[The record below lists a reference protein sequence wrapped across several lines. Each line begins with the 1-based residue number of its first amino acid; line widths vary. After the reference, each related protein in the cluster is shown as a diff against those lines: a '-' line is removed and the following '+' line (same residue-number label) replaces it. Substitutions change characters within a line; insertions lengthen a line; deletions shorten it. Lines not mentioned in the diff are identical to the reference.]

1 MAYTPGLVTGTVACV
16 AVMALSSATFDAKA
30 SEMKNWQGFYGGF
43 SIGGMYGASHP
54 DSQAESSDYF
64 DSQSDLDQLRPGLQE
79 KIDGFSASGSGLL
92 GYDHRQGNMIY
103 GIEADLTVMDY
114 SETSNAGPVTF
125 TSSTTIDFSTQTTV
139 KTNFAFS
146 IRPKIGYAFDN
157 WMIHAAAGP
166 SLSQFKYN
174 FRYVDDNGSGQ
185 PVDFDETTWALG
197 LSSNVGAAYN
207 LGDGWS
213 LRGDYVFNYYPDI
226 VDDQQ
231 SFDRF
236 IPLAAR
242 TATGSFKHEADF
254 QSHTIRFGLI
264 KRF

>member
-1 MAYTPGLVTGTVACV
+1 MLCKAGFSGTFACA
-16 AVMALSSATFDAKA
+16 AVMAFSITTFNAKA
-30 SEMKNWQGFYGGF
+30 SENLDWQGFYGGF
-43 SIGGMYGASHP
+43 ALGGMYGASNP
-54 DSQAESSDYF
+54 DSEAQSSGYF
-64 DSQSDLDQLRPGLQE
+64 SEQSDLDQLRPGLQE
-79 KIDGFSASGSGLL
+79 KIDGYSASGSGLF

-125 TSSTTIDFSTQTTV
+125 TSSPTIDFSTQTTV

-166 SLSQFKYN
+166 SLSQFKYK

-185 PVDFDETTWALG
+185 PVDFDETSWALG

-213 LRGDYVFNYYPDI
+213 LRGDYVFNYYPEI
-226 VDDQQ
+226 VDKSQ

-236 IPLAAR
+236 VPLAA
-242 TATGSFKHEADF
+242 ASFTGSFKHEADF